1 VGDIMAETKTAKF
14 IRTGVTRPSNHPEV
28 TAPIIIMNSD
38 ENYGDMG
45 FTMYWEPV
53 TQPFVMN
60 PDNHNHPF
68 PQYLC
73 FLGGNPNNLLDL
85 GGEVE
90 LTLSEDGVHM
100 EKHIITTSSTV
111 YIPSG
116 LYHCP
121 LTFTR
126 VDKPMIFVDLF
137 FARAY
142 KKKSS
147 QT

>member
-1 VGDIMAETKTAKF
+1 MAEMITEKY
-14 IRTGVTRPSNHPEV
+14 IRTGATRPSNHPEV
-28 TAPIIIMNSD
+28 TAPIIILNSD

-60 PDNHNHPF
+60 PDNHKHPF
-68 PQYLC
+68 PQYLA
-73 FLGGNPNNLLDL
+73 FLGTDPTNMLEL

-90 LTLSEDGVHM
+90 LTLSEDGEKM
-100 EKHIITTSSTV
+100 EKHIITTASTV
-111 YIPSG
+111 YIPSE

-121 LTFTR
+121 LVFNR
-126 VDKPMIFVDLF
+126 VDRPILFVDLF

-142 KKKSS
+142 KREVK
-147 QT
+147 T